1 MTSLEEH
8 LSELGLSDKESCL
21 YLAALELGKSTMSDL
36 ARKSKVNRATAY
48 GIIENLKE
56 KGLLSLS
63 VYKKKKL
70 YIASSPEKLS
80 DLLDEKR
87 KIFERILPQL
97 QGIDNFGMKKPKI
110 QYFEG
115 ERAIIS
121 VFLQN
126 HLSAKGEILT
136 IAGSKFF
143 HEGVL
148 KQIPDYIERRVKNK
162 TLLKMIVPDFPE
174 MKAWVPKDV
183 EQLRQTKLVPHE
195 TYPFKI
201 QIDIYHDKVV
211 MYSYEDVIALSIE
224 NKNIADTLRSFFYL
238 TWNCIR

>member
-1 MTSLEEH
+1 MKDNEKYLT
-8 LSELGLSDKESCL
+8 ELGLDGKEAQL

-36 ARKSKVNRATAY
+36 ARKSGVNRATAY
-48 GIIENLKE
+48 TIIESLKE

-63 VYKKKKL
+63 INKKKKL
-70 YIASSPEKLS
+70 YIASSPEKLN
-80 DLLDEKR
+80 DFLEEKQKLLK
-87 KIFERILPQL
+87 RILPQL
-97 QGIDNFGMKKPKI
+97 QSIDNLSIKKPKI
-110 QYFEG
+110 QYYEG
-115 ERAIIS
+115 EKAIVS
-121 VFLQN
+121 VFLDN
-126 HLSAKGEILT
+126 HLNAKGEILT

-162 TLLKMIVPDFPE
+162 TFLKMIVPDFPE
-174 MKAWVPKDV
+174 MKAWVPKDI

-201 QIDIYHDKVV
+201 QIDIYTNKVV
-211 MYSYEDVIALSIE
+211 MYSYEDKIALSIE
-224 NKNIADTLRSFFYL
+224 NKNIADTLRSFFHL